1 MWHYGLS
8 ELIIII
14 HFLAFYRYF
23 SPMTFSRQKTTKKM
37 EAPSSSLKSDD
48 ESELQKRVLL
58 GDCYEASQLYLGHM
72 GRLRQADQLIE
83 AEVERQKEHIYY
95 RIVFRSFFNLV

>member
-83 AEVERQKEHIYY
+83 AEVERQKWNTFIIEL
-95 RIVFRSFFNLV
+95 FFVLFLI